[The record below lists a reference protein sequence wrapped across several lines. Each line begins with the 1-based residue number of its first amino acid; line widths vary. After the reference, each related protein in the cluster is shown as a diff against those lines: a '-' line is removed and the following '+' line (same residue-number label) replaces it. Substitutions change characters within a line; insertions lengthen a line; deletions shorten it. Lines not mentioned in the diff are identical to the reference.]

1 MTQTAFE
8 AALAAF
14 TQAGGDV
21 SQLQNASPLGQDR
34 LIRKEVSLGAVREID
49 PPMEHISDSIAPW
62 LSVET
67 DDVIFDYL
75 TVQTDGLAPAR
86 SEDAESELAQKD
98 QTMAGQG
105 RASVIDWAL
114 KDHYDASDVK
124 NAVDLNRVAEQ
135 LRSGSL
141 PLLVSSQLQDWNS
154 RVASD
159 RALRRRKLDNRRE
172 WLVMTALSEGQI
184 AYNDGKIKFNVD
196 YGRPVSQAAGNAA
209 FDVPEAGI
217 TDGVWDLSGT
227 DFDPIRF
234 FEELSQWFYDQYGV
248 RLGSAI
254 GSKRV
259 FNRFWVSDKF
269 SQRAG
274 LGAAYDGSNQPVAP
288 DLLYAT
294 AGWSQGAARAVVENS
309 TGITLRE
316 YDSVYRT
323 RAVGSN
329 TVVANRFLP
338 KTRLILLPNPADLA
352 EIATTK
358 IGFAKTLTS
367 PHPEGNWTSG
377 YYEWEKQTTDPWGQ
391 DVGNGVKMFPVFPH
405 MEYTATVDVVLPTQD
420 LNARF

>member
-1 MTQTAFE
+1 MTTQTAFE

-14 TQAGGDV
+14 SAAGGDL
-21 SQLQNASPLGQDR
+21 SQIQNASPIGQDR
-34 LIRKEVSLGAVREID
+34 LVRKEVSLGAIREID
-49 PPMEHISDSIAPW
+49 PPQEHIGDTIAPW
-62 LSVET
+62 LPVAT

-124 NAVDLNRVAEQ
+124 NYVDLQRIASQ
-135 LRSGSL
+135 LQGGNVS
-141 PLLVSSQLQDWNS
+141 LLVTSQLQDYATQIA
-154 RVASD
+154 RD

-172 WLVMTALSEGQI
+172 QLIISSLADNQVS
-184 AYNDGKIKFNVD
+184 YNDGKIKFTVPWS
-196 YGRPVSQAAGNAA
+196 RPANQSAGNAA
-209 FDVPEAGI
+209 FDVAEAGI
-217 TDGVWDLSGT
+217 TDGTWDISGT

-234 FEELSQWFYDQYGV
+234 FTELSEWFYDTYGV

-254 GSKRV
+254 GSKKI

-274 LGAAYDGSNQPVAP
+274 LGAAYDGANQPVAP

-294 AGWSQGAARAVVENS
+294 AGWSPNAARAVVENS
-309 TGITLRE
+309 TGVTFRE

-323 RAVGSN
+323 RPVGSN
-329 TVVANRFLP
+329 TVTANRFLAQN
-338 KTRLILLPNPADLA
+338 RLILLPNMADLA
-352 EIATTK
+352 EIATTQ

-377 YYEWEKQTTDPWGQ
+377 FYEWEKSTTDPWGQ

-405 MEYTATVDVVLPTQD
+405 LEYTATVDVVLP
-420 LNARF
+420 